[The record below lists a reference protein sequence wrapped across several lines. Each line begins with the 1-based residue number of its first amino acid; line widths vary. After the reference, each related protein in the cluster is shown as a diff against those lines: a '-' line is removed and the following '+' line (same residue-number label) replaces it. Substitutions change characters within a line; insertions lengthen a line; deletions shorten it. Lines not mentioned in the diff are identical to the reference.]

1 MSEKL
6 LGYRSWTADEKS
18 YKIHQDQYMYNN
30 LVPLYPD
37 SEQRSAHVIE
47 FCGSDHRKRWS
58 PIKFETIKYV
68 TSCKKFHT
76 DR

>member
-30 LVPLYPD
+30 LV
-37 SEQRSAHVIE
+37 S
-47 FCGSDHRKRWS
+47 
-58 PIKFETIKYV
+58 
-68 TSCKKFHT
+68 HT
-76 DR
+76 QTLNKGLHT